1 MTEHL
6 EEQLVNELRAKLQE
20 LNEKYKD
27 FYHFDL
33 LTLVDL
39 DDESCV
45 KCTDNITKPKCMRSV
60 IGVKEDKDVLE

>member
-39 DDESCV
+39 DDESCFE
-45 KCTDNITKPKCMRSV
+45 CTDNITKPKCMRSV
-60 IGVKEDKDVLE
+60 IGVKEDK